1 MLVLV
6 AFLVAQTLQPPQT
19 QAPPT
24 PTTAGTATIR
34 GHVLAADSGSPIRK
48 AQVRI
53 VASEI
58 RENRLATTDEHGA
71 YEFTEVR
78 PGRYTISA
86 SKGTYVSTSYG
97 QARPTDTPKPIE
109 ILDRQTV
116 ERLDL
121 SLPRGGVLSGRVV
134 DDLGEPLSDVNV
146 QAQRYQV
153 VQGQRRLVPVG
164 GSSTNDLGEFRV
176 YGISPG
182 QYYLLATWRNPGLSV
197 NPNAPFTS
205 PLDRMAY
212 PATYYPGTTDSAT
225 AQRLT
230 VSVSRETADLVIPM
244 RMMRA
249 ARVTGSAE
257 GADGKPMPSG
267 MVMAARTTGM
277 GVDIAGNAP
286 LRPDGTFTINALAPG
301 DYTLRVMRPGGPGE
315 GPETATAS
323 ITLSGEDLADVRLTA
338 AKPTSATG
346 TIIVD
351 PAAASQL
358 PRTLS
363 LGVFPVN
370 VYGVFP
376 APPPPPARVNDD
388 YTFELRSPPGLMRV
402 SLGGF
407 GPAPA
412 GWAIKAVRV
421 NGVDVTD
428 TGLEFKPN
436 EDITGLEVE
445 LTNKLNVV
453 SGLVTSGN
461 DPVKEYTVV
470 LFAQDKDKWTGNSRY
485 IAVAR
490 PDQDAR
496 FKASG
501 LPAGEYY
508 AVAVDRI
515 DPGQWTDP
523 EYLESMR
530 LRATTFTLM
539 DGETKTLDLKLTT
552 SS

>member
-1 MLVLV
+1 MLALV
-6 AFLVAQTLQPPQT
+6 TFLVAQTLQPPQT
-19 QAPPT
+19 QAPPA
-24 PTTAGTATIR
+24 PATAGTATIR

-53 VASEI
+53 ISNEI

-86 SKGTYVSTSYG
+86 GKGTYVTTSYG
-97 QARPTDTPKPIE
+97 QTRSTDAPKPIE
-109 ILDRQTV
+109 ILDRQTI

-121 SLPRGGVLSGRVV
+121 SLARGGVLSGRVV
-134 DDLGEPLSDVNV
+134 DDLGEPLSDVSV
-146 QAQRYQV
+146 QVQRYQFI
-153 VQGQRRLVPVG
+153 QGQRRLLPSG
-164 GSSTNDLGEFRV
+164 ASSTNDLGEFRI
-176 YGISPG
+176 YGVPPG

-212 PATYYPGTTDSAT
+212 PATYYPGTADSAS

-230 VSVSRETADLVIPM
+230 VSAARETTDLVIPL

-249 ARVTGSAE
+249 GRVSGSAE

-267 MVMAARTTGM
+267 MVMATRAAGF

-323 ITLSGEDLADVRLTA
+323 ITVSGEDLTDVRLAA

-346 TIIVD
+346 RLIVD

-358 PRTLS
+358 PPTLS
-363 LGVFPVN
+363 LGICPTSVN
-370 VYGVFP
+370 GALA
-376 APPPPPARVNDD
+376 APPPPPVRVNDD
-388 YTFELRSPPGLMRV
+388 YTFELKSPPGIMRV

-421 NGVDVTD
+421 NGTDVTD
-428 TGLEFKPN
+428 TGIEFKPN
-436 EDITGLEVE
+436 EDLTGLEVE

-453 SGLVTSGN
+453 GGLVTSGN
-461 DPVKEYTVV
+461 DPAKEYTVV
-470 LFAQDKDKWTGNSRY
+470 VFAQDKEKWTGNSRY

-508 AVAVDRI
+508 AVAVDRV

-523 EYLESMR
+523 EFLESMR
-530 LRATTFTLM
+530 LRATAFTLM
-539 DGETKTLDLKLTT
+539 DGETKTLDLKLTQQP
-552 SS
+552 